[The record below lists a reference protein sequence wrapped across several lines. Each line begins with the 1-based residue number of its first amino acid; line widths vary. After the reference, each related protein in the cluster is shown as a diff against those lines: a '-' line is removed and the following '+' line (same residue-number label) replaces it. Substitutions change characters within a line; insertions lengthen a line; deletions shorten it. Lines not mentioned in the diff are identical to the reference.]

1 MHSWRMTQSVPL
13 ETRSLPVLLPSASD
27 ATLRPSKRRLP
38 KVAASARATPA
49 GVSSALVG
57 GLSMNAQS
65 SAEIEVR
72 LNEVLATCSAC
83 PPSRQRSQAVLD
95 ALRDLSDVQSPFGT
109 LLKTLETELRASTI
123 SAGEQPPSD
132 QRSFGS
138 RDAVLSASPARTAIS
153 SVLGNQFY
161 FEVVQRL
168 EEEVGEWKLEVN
180 KVETRN
186 AKRNAQ
192 RVELEAALE
201 STQKKLDEALK
212 AIDKAKRREAE
223 RDRRAGLGEKELH
236 MVMEERDVL
245 LGKVAKLEETLRMK
259 ADAFKD
265 AQVELFIEKK
275 RAHEA
280 TSQYKEERAEKKEAE
295 KKALEDIKR
304 YQVHL
309 LRAHHR
315 VTKLTQETTSQ
326 LRDLAALS
334 LGEQVAAAKRW
345 CSELE
350 AVAAEADLFPDERPD
365 LSKQTSQRFK
375 AATNAI
381 LLPNAPSPTPAA
393 TAWDALLKQ

>member
-1 MHSWRMTQSVPL
+1 M
-13 ETRSLPVLLPSASD
+13 
-27 ATLRPSKRRLP
+27 
-38 KVAASARATPA
+38 
-49 GVSSALVG
+49 
-57 GLSMNAQS
+57 
-65 SAEIEVR
+65 
-72 LNEVLATCSAC
+72 
-83 PPSRQRSQAVLD
+83 
-95 ALRDLSDVQSPFGT
+95 
-109 LLKTLETELRASTI
+109 
-123 SAGEQPPSD
+123 
-132 QRSFGS
+132 
-138 RDAVLSASPARTAIS
+138 
-153 SVLGNQFY
+153 
-161 FEVVQRL
+161 